1 MPKQTRQPKKTPQI
15 LGGELPPPEK
25 ILEIARGVGFVK
37 RLRKLDPTFLLYTL
51 IFGLSA
57 HANPMVSEIHRKYKI
72 MDDRLKEADKIRQQ
86 SLSKR
91 IDDTMVE
98 FLCQV
103 FMECI
108 ALSSSTSSAELRDHF
123 QEFRT
128 IFVLDST
135 IIRLHAKLAE
145 LFPATRSRIVAG
157 GMKISLL
164 FNAVTHGPEMISIV
178 SERVHDIKA
187 LKIGPW
193 IKGALILMDLGYY
206 SHWNLN
212 KIVENGGSFVVRV
225 KKTAKPMVMSVIHSS
240 CADIPLVSGSTN
252 LWDYLDSIPHTGIVD
267 VMAQIGFTR
276 HKYRKSLR
284 RDKKMMR
291 VVCFW
296 NAEKSIWH
304 TYMTNLSVE
313 SFSAE
318 EIYLLYK
325 FRWEIEMIFKELKSD
340 FELGKLRSSR
350 DTVVKV
356 NVYTAL
362 IRMTISRQLYKKMVL
377 SEEIES
383 EREKFSP
390 KMWSTVLVENLA
402 IFFNLIHDEIFCS
415 YDLRERI
422 EILFRTLRSQSKRIV
437 PTATTRSKILNI

>member
-1 MPKQTRQPKKTPQI
+1 
-15 LGGELPPPEK
+15 
-25 ILEIARGVGFVK
+25 
-37 RLRKLDPTFLLYTL
+37 
-51 IFGLSA
+51 
-57 HANPMVSEIHRKYKI
+57 
-72 MDDRLKEADKIRQQ
+72 
-86 SLSKR
+86 
-91 IDDTMVE
+91 
-98 FLCQV
+98 
-103 FMECI
+103 
-108 ALSSSTSSAELRDHF
+108 
-123 QEFRT
+123 
-128 IFVLDST
+128 
-135 IIRLHAKLAE
+135 
-145 LFPATRSRIVAG
+145 
-157 GMKISLL
+157 
-164 FNAVTHGPEMISIV
+164 
-178 SERVHDIKA
+178 
-187 LKIGPW
+187 
-193 IKGALILMDLGYY
+193 MDLGYY

-212 KIVENGGSFVVRV
+212 KIVEHGGSFVVRV

-267 VMAQIGFTR
+267 VMAEIGFTR

-296 NAEKSIWH
+296 NAEKAIWH
-304 TYMTNLSVE
+304 TYMTNLSVT

-350 DTVVKV
+350 DPVVKV

-390 KMWSTVLVENLA
+390 KMWSMVLVENLTM
-402 IFFNLIHDEIFCS
+402 FFNLIRDEIFCS
-415 YDLRERI
+415 YDLSERI
-422 EILFRTLRSQSKRIV
+422 ELLFRTLRSQSKRIV
-437 PTATTRSKILNI
+437 TTATTRSKILKYLVVSPQNGEK